1 MPKAIVCLL
10 QESKAHYASKIAETQ
25 EKKYKELVKK
35 VLILNF
41 TSVQVQ
47 DFDKENPV
55 QVEVE
60 DKSSNSQQ
68 E

>member
-10 QESKAHYASKIAETQ
+10 QESKAHYASKIAETR
-25 EKKYKELVKK
+25 EKKYKELIKK
-35 VLILNF
+35 VLILVF
-41 TSVQVQ
+41 TFSQVQ

-55 QVEVE
+55 QVEVD
-60 DKSSNSQQ
+60 DKSNNSQQ